1 MSSPYLYQSLNNIG
15 ITHFN
20 YLAGIGKTG
29 YEKKRE
35 KKKEKKKKTAKTA
48 SNRENPRHP

>member
-1 MSSPYLYQSLNNIG
+1 MSGPHLYQSLNNIG

-35 KKKEKKKKTAKTA
+35 KKERKKEK
-48 SNRENPRHP
+48 NCENGE